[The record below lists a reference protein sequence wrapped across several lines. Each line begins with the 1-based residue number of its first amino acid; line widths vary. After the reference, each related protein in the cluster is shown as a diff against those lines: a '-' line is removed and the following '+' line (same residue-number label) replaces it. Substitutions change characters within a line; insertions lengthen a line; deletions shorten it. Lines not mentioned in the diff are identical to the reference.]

1 MSSDLALRDRAFARF
16 EDVWL
21 TQDNIAHYEGL
32 LEQQLLINR
41 CSNCGNWVYPHR
53 PLCPECLSWELV
65 PTPVSGRGHVY
76 MFTLIRQG
84 RRIEEGTYDPP
95 RVVAAIELEEQA
107 GLRYLSTVT
116 GMTPGEVVVGMP
128 VQISWSDDPADPYP
142 SFVAVPAD
150 GE

>member
-1 MSSDLALRDRAFARF
+1 
-16 EDVWL
+16 
-21 TQDNIAHYEGL
+21 
-32 LEQQLLINR
+32 
-41 CSNCGNWVYPHR
+41 
-53 PLCPECLSWELV
+53 LSWELV

-128 VQISWSDDPADPYP
+128 VQISWSDAPADPYP